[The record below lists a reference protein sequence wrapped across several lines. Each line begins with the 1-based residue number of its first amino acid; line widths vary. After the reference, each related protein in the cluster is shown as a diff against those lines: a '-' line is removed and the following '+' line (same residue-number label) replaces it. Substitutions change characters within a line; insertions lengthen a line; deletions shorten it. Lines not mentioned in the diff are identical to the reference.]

1 MAYVELHARSAFS
14 FLRGASN
21 PEDLAKAAAALE
33 LPALGLLDRDG
44 VYGAPRL
51 FGPARENGLRAI
63 VGAEI
68 TMEDG
73 TVVPLLAATRE
84 GYQNLC
90 QLITESKLIARQPAS
105 SHSSGATTGSATRDE
120 SRQVRPPLHDD
131 GQPGRLPLPEPRKR
145 DRTTAPDPRD
155 RKRPC
160 FATWTEL
167 ARFSGGLIALTG
179 DEDGP
184 VRQAWRAMGS
194 LGADVALRNLT
205 RIFGRDRLYV
215 ELQRHRV
222 RGEARENAFLVD
234 LAAAHR
240 LPLLA
245 TGGVTYA
252 TKGARPVADV
262 FTCLRLHTT
271 LDAAGRQLSVNDNRH
286 LKSAPE
292 MKALFHDLPEAVANT
307 MRLADRLEFTLRD
320 LGYKFPEYPVPA
332 GQSMEGFLRERAY
345 AGARERYG
353 KITPRI
359 RRQLEKELTLIAKLG
374 FCGYFLIV
382 WDVCRFCRDNRIL
395 VQGRGSAANSLVCYV
410 LRITAVDPLKCRLL
424 FERFLSEGRVGA
436 DGHPSWPDID
446 LDLPS
451 GDLRERVIQRVYEQY
466 APRGASMTANVITYR
481 GRSTVR
487 EIGKVLGFGDDA
499 LDRFSSLY
507 ANGDFPETLQ
517 LQQQLAMAGLGAN
530 HVRAEALASLYEK
543 IYGLPRHLGQHSGG
557 MVICQ
562 GQLSSVVPLENAS
575 MPGRVVCQW
584 DKDDCEDLGIVK
596 VDFLGLGMM
605 AVLQDTFELC
615 ARHGERLELYQI
627 PQNDR
632 ATYKAMC
639 AADTIGV
646 FQIESRAQMATLPR
660 FKPRTFYDVAMEVAI
675 VRPGPIVGN
684 LTHPLIRRR
693 SKLEQ
698 PDWIDPSV
706 ADIVK
711 PILKRTSGV
720 ILFQEQML
728 ELSMKL
734 ANFTGGQA
742 EELRRAMG
750 FTRNTERLD
759 QALLKLRTALKANG
773 HNENVIRRVSESAM
787 SFAAY
792 GFPESHAISF
802 ALLAYAS
809 TWLKLHRP
817 AEFTASLLNNQPMGF
832 YSPATI
838 LQDARRHRLKIKPV
852 CVATSEWNCTVE
864 AADTIRIGLRYVKG
878 LREAPAQAMLVE
890 RRERAFTSMED
901 FLRRTD
907 FSAAERRALAATG
920 ALNALAP
927 HRRAALWQVE
937 AAWSEDEALFKY
949 YTTATLELSP
959 LVMESAAPSAP
970 RANGSDGAPS
980 STARSPI
987 DMPSPLAPMSLPERL
1002 HADFNG
1008 LELTAGTHPMAL
1020 VRDRLPNVWRASDL
1034 TLAEDGAR
1042 ITIAGSVICRQ
1053 RPGTAKGFVFVSI
1066 EDETGIANAIVKPHV
1081 FERNR
1086 LVITQEPA
1094 LKITGRL
1101 QNQSGVIHISAE
1113 TIEPLTEM
1121 SLPALA
1127 SHDFR

>member
-1 MAYVELHARSAFS
+1 MSYVELHARSAFS

-21 PEDLAKAAAALE
+21 PEDLAKTAAALQ
-33 LPALGLLDRDG
+33 LPALALLDRDG
-44 VYGAPRL
+44 VYSAPRL
-51 FGPARENGLRAI
+51 FGPARENGLRAV

-73 TVVPLLAATRE
+73 TVVPLLAATRQ

-90 QLITESKLIARQPAS
+90 QLITEAKLVPRRDTGIVPPRRIAAERRGGAQPS
-105 SHSSGATTGSATRDE
+105 
-120 SRQVRPPLHDD
+120 
-131 GQPGRLPLPEPRKR
+131 
-145 DRTTAPDPRD
+145 APDPRD

-160 FATWTEL
+160 FATWDEL
-167 ARFSGGLIALTG
+167 ARFAEGLIALTG
-179 DEDGP
+179 DEEGP
-184 VRQAWRAMGS
+184 VRQAWRVMGP
-194 LGADVALRNLT
+194 LAADAALRRLAQ
-205 RIFGRDRLYV
+205 IFGEDRLYV
-215 ELQRHRV
+215 EVQRHRI
-222 RGEARENAFLVD
+222 RGEARENAFLAD

-245 TGGVTYA
+245 TGGVAYA
-252 TKGARPVADV
+252 TKSVRPVADA
-262 FTCLRLHTT
+262 FTCLRWHTT
-271 LDAAGRQLSVNDNRH
+271 LDAAGRQLSINDSRH
-286 LKSAPE
+286 LKSAAE
-292 MKALFHDLPEAVANT
+292 MQALFQDLPEAIANT
-307 MRLADRLEFTLRD
+307 TQVADRLEFTLRD
-320 LGYKFPEYPVPA
+320 LGYKFPDYPVPA
-332 GQSMEGFLRERAY
+332 GHSMESFLRERAY

-353 KITPRI
+353 NITPKI
-359 RRQLEKELTLIAKLG
+359 RRQLEKELALIAKLG

-382 WDVCRFCRDNRIL
+382 WDVCRFCRENHIL

-410 LRITAVDPLKCRLL
+410 LRITAVDPIKCRLL

-517 LQQQLAMAGLGAN
+517 LKQQLNLAGMGAN
-530 HVRAEALASLYEK
+530 HARAEALASLYEK
-543 IYGLPRHLGQHSGG
+543 IHGLPRHLGQHSGG

-615 ARHGERLELYQI
+615 ARRGEHLELYQI
-627 PQNDR
+627 PQDDR
-632 ATYKAMC
+632 ATYKAMR

-660 FKPRTFYDVAMEVAI
+660 FQPRTFYDVAMQVAI

-693 SKLEQ
+693 RKLEQ

-706 ADIVK
+706 AEIVK
-711 PILKRTSGV
+711 PILQRTSGV

-734 ANFTGGQA
+734 AHFSGGQA

-750 FTRNTERLD
+750 FTRNTARLD

-773 HNENVIRRVSESAM
+773 HNETVINRVCESAM

-809 TWLKLHRP
+809 TWLKIHRP

-838 LQDARRHRLKIKPV
+838 LQDARRHRLKLKPV
-852 CVATSEWNCTVE
+852 CVVHSEWNCTVE
-864 AADTIRIGLRYVKG
+864 SADTIRIGLRYVKG
-878 LREAPAQAMLVE
+878 LRETPTQAMLAE
-890 RRERAFTSMED
+890 RRERRFASMED

-907 FSAAERRALAATG
+907 FAAVERRALAATG

-949 YTTATLELSP
+949 YGTAKTGSF
-959 LVMESAAPSAP
+959 VMEGAAPSAP
-970 RANGSDGAPS
+970 HANGGDGAPP
-980 STARSPI
+980 STTLERI
-987 DMPSPLAPMSLPERL
+987 DIPSPLAAMSLIERL
-1002 HADFNG
+1002 HADFSG
-1008 LELTAGTHPMAL
+1008 LDLTVGTHPMAV

-1034 TLAEDGAR
+1034 PLADDGAK

-1053 RPGTAKGFVFVSI
+1053 RPGTAKGFVFVSL
-1066 EDETGIANAIVKPHV
+1066 EDETGIANAIVKPNV

-1094 LKITGRL
+1094 LKITGKL
-1101 QNQSGVIHISAE
+1101 QNQSGVIHVSVE
-1113 TIEPLTEM
+1113 TIEPLTEL